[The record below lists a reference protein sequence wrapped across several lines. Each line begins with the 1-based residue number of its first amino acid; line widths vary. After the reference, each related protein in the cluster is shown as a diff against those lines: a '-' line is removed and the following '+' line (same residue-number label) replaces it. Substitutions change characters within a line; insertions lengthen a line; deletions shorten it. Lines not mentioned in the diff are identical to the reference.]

1 MLGDNI
7 VALRKK
13 MGLSQQEL
21 AERIHVVRQTV
32 SKWEKNLS
40 VPDAS
45 ALVALADALDVTT
58 AALLGEKE
66 PEKDVQPDIA
76 AALSRIND
84 QLAIQNRRRSRIW
97 KAIVWIAAG
106 MAALQLLVLILGWTY
121 SVDGAAFE
129 QHHTVTANEQTVE
142 ITE

>member
-7 VALRKK
+7 VVLSKK
-13 MGLSQQEL
+13 MGLSQQGL
-21 AERIHVVRQTV
+21 AERIQVVRQTV

-40 VPDAS
+40 VPDAA

-106 MAALQLLVLILGWTY
+106 MAALQLLVLILGWT
-121 SVDGAAFE
+121 A
-129 QHHTVTANEQTVE
+129 
-142 ITE
+142 

>member
-40 VPDAS
+40 VPDAA

-66 PEKDVQPDIA
+66 PEKDAQPDIA

-84 QLAIQNRRRSRIW
+84 QLAIQNRRRSRIR

-106 MAALQLLVLILGWTY
+106 MAALQLLMLILGWTY
-121 SVDGAAFE
+121 SVDDAAFE